1 MCVILKMDGKG
12 GYKKKTRRNKKK
24 KLSKAD
30 RAKIWNNFAIDCNL
44 ETTDKKQEE
53 FICTYTENDAG
64 IRDFCDI
71 CNERVSMSEQKYL
84 ICTNPKCGVIY
95 KDVLDDSP
103 EWRYYGADDNK
114 SVNPTRC
121 GMPINPL
128 LKESS
133 FGCKVY
139 CNSRSSWEMKK
150 VRRYT
155 EWQSMPYKEKA
166 QYEEYQKIKTLSH
179 NAGIPKIIVDD
190 ALRYHQKISEHKTF
204 RGCNRNGVIAASI
217 YISCKINK
225 YPRTAKEIA
234 IIFKL
239 DITAATKGCK
249 NAVQILNNI
258 EREDIGVD
266 KTHFCEIRI
275 IDFIERYCSKLN
287 INKEL
292 TKLCQFIALRLEQK
306 DAIPENTPHSVAAG
320 IVYFIAQ
327 TCKLNVSKKDVA
339 GYSNISEVTINKC
352 YKKLEKIKGQFL
364 PPSVVNKY
372 NN

>member
-1 MCVILKMDGKG
+1 M
-12 GYKKKTRRNKKK
+12 
-24 KLSKAD
+24 
-30 RAKIWNNFAIDCNL
+30 
-44 ETTDKKQEE
+44 
-53 FICTYTENDAG
+53 
-64 IRDFCDI
+64 
-71 CNERVSMSEQKYL
+71 
-84 ICTNPKCGVIY
+84 
-95 KDVLDDSP
+95 
-103 EWRYYGADDNK
+103 
-114 SVNPTRC
+114 
-121 GMPINPL
+121 
-128 LKESS
+128 
-133 FGCKVY
+133 
-139 CNSRSSWEMKK
+139 
-150 VRRYT
+150 
-155 EWQSMPYKEKA
+155 
-166 QYEEYQKIKTLSH
+166 
-179 NAGIPKIIVDD
+179 
-190 ALRYHQKISEHKTF
+190 
-204 RGCNRNGVIAASI
+204 
-217 YISCKINK
+217 
-225 YPRTAKEIA
+225 
-234 IIFKL
+234 IFKL

-249 NAVQILNNI
+249 NAIQILNNI

-364 PPSVVNKY
+364 PPSIINKY